1 MSCHVMILGSLT
13 VLGVILT
20 SGGVMLTQPGPHQGE
35 DVLDETGSGG
45 YNPFVSR
52 RRSDLVKV

>member
-1 MSCHVMILGSLT
+1 MILGSLT

>member
-20 SGGVMLTQPGPHQGE
+20 AGGVTLTQPGPRQGE
-35 DVLDETGSGG
+35 DVLDKTESGG

-52 RRSDLVKV
+52 RRSNLVNV